1 MRKYRVLCL
10 TPAWNR
16 FYGLRVLQ
24 LHHYFPPT
32 NPAWQSMAWFQ
43 WPHMSYM
50 NLYIYIFLHK
60 WGLLLWITSALRH
73 PKLMGPSY
81 SLVLR
86 CQNILEYLD
95 HIRTLNEMWLILW
108 TIQSHGPWVLGL
120 LGFGPWDATACRRR
134 RWTWK
139 KIVSSSCGN
148 LGCTWPKNTR
158 LYRMKL
164 GVSFEL
170 LFHLLPYCFLL

>member
-1 MRKYRVLCL
+1 MSHARLKQVLRL
-10 TPAWNR
+10 ESFTIAPL
-16 FYGLRVLQ
+16 FSTYKS
-24 LHHYFPPT
+24 
-32 NPAWQSMAWFQ
+32 SMAINGVISMATHVVYE
-43 WPHMSYM
+43 P
-50 NLYIYIFLHK
+50 IYIFLHK